1 MSNWARKRTMEDH
14 DVSGLDEAFQTVETV
29 AAEVSTTHEGGCT
42 KRKDQL
48 KKVDGK
54 DEVQD
59 DYEYARSNLYLLVDK
74 GQEAVNGALDLAM
87 SSDHPRAYEVAGQL
101 IKHVGDVADKLMQ
114 LQKDKKAVK
123 EETTKKVVT
132 NNSLFVGSTADLQKM
147 LKEASKKTDK

>member
-1 MSNWARKRTMEDH
+1 M
-14 DVSGLDEAFQTVETV
+14 SGLDKAFETVE
-29 AAEVSTTHEGGCT
+29 AVSSEITPE
-42 KRKDQL
+42 QPEPM
-48 KKVDGK
+48 KKVNSK

-101 IKHVGDVADKLMQ
+101 IKHVGDVADKLMA

-123 EETTKKVVT
+123 EESAKKVVT

-147 LKEASKKTDK
+147 LKNASKKKDK

>member
-1 MSNWARKRTMEDH
+1 MNNEDM
-14 DVSGLDEAFQTVETV
+14 SGLDKAFETVE
-29 AAEVSTTHEGGCT
+29 AVSSEITPE
-42 KRKDQL
+42 QPEPM
-48 KKVDGK
+48 KKVNSK

-101 IKHVGDVADKLMQ
+101 IKHVGDVADKLMA
-114 LQKDKKAVK
+114 LQKDKKNVK
-123 EETTKKVVT
+123 EESVKTQVT

-147 LKEASKKTDK
+147 LKQASKKKDK